1 MLAYLSWHRAA
12 AGVEQGAYEDALE
25 RFHRS
30 LAHRPPSGF
39 RGSAAFRLSE
49 LPWLAP
55 LAGAEH
61 APAYEDWYVI
71 DDWTAVG
78 VLEEAAVA
86 HGHVTAHDTVAGLA
100 GRATGSAYRL
110 VEGHARG
117 FVGPPSDSARPP
129 EDGLSATSGEP
140 GSPAPGGDTA
150 VWVTRAPGHEHPS
163 LGALLGDGMDR
174 ERDGLWR
181 RCLGLGPAPEY
192 CLLAGGPTGPALSA
206 EPAETREGVEPAK
219 WPAGVTPG
227 RLPAGWVAQSIG
239 RAAVWDG

>member
-12 AGVEQGAYEDALE
+12 AGVEQDAYEQSLE

-30 LAHRPPSGF
+30 LAHQPPSGF

-55 LAGAEH
+55 LAGAEQS
-61 APAYEDWYVI
+61 PGYEDWYLL

-86 HGHVTAHDTVAGLA
+86 HGHRTTHDAIA
-100 GRATGSAYRL
+100 GRAGCATGSVYRL

-117 FVGPPSDSARPP
+117 AGELARPP
-129 EDGLSATSGEP
+129 KAGET
-140 GSPAPGGDTA
+140 DTA
-150 VWVTRAPGHEHPS
+150 VWVSRTAGHEHPS

-181 RCLGLGPAPEY
+181 RCIGLGPAPEH
-192 CLLAGGPTGPALSA
+192 CLLTA
-206 EPAETREGVEPAK
+206 EPADGI
-219 WPAGVTPG
+219 AGVAAG
-227 RLPAGWVAQSIG
+227 RLPAGWVAQSLQ
-239 RAAVWDG
+239 RAALWDG

>member
-12 AGVEQGAYEDALE
+12 AGVEPAAYEQALE

-30 LAHRPPSGF
+30 LAHQRPNGF
-39 RGSAAFRLSE
+39 RGSSALRLSE

-55 LAGAEH
+55 VAGAED
-61 APAYEDWYVI
+61 APGYEDWYLL

-86 HGHVTAHDTVAGLA
+86 HGHRTAHDTIA
-100 GRATGSAYRL
+100 GRAGCATGSVYRL

-117 FVGPPSDSARPP
+117 AGQAMAAPAR
-129 EDGLSATSGEP
+129 GTGETD
-140 GSPAPGGDTA
+140 AA
-150 VWVTRAPGHEHPS
+150 VWVKRTPGHEHPS

-181 RCLGLGPAPEY
+181 RCIGLGPAPEY
-192 CLLAGGPTGPALSA
+192 CLLAA
-206 EPAETREGVEPAK
+206 EAA
-219 WPAGVTPG
+219 AGVAPS
-227 RLPAGWVAQSIG
+227 RLPAGWVAQAIE
-239 RAAVWDG
+239 RAVVWDG